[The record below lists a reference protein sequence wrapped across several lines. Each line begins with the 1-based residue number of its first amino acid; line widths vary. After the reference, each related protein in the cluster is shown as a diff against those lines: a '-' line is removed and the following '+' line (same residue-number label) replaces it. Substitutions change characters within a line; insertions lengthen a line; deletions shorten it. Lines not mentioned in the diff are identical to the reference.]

1 MNTAPK
7 WFDKKR
13 GLAMGLGTFAFDTI
27 GLVTNTRSFPF
38 MQHQVDLVLV
48 G

>member
-1 MNTAPK
+1 MNTAPQ

-13 GLAMGLGTFAFDTI
+13 GLAMGLGRLALDNL
-27 GLVTNTRSFPF
+27 GVVTNKRSILLL
-38 MQHQVDLVLV
+38 QHQVGLALV